1 MVAKAVNHQA
11 RQQVGLAVHQT
22 IEGLVEQALTQA
34 QRHLEAVHQQRLV
47 EQVSGIATKQARTDQ
62 VVGADAHQAQGL
74 AAAGFELR
82 LLAGLEGSQRR
93 LRGIHFITEDPQVP
107 CADAPF
113 GIGFETQTGQ

>member
-1 MVAKAVNHQA
+1 MVAADS
-11 RQQVGLAVHQT
+11 RSVGLDYTQLFAAGVQSVVVHVWL
-22 IEGLVEQALTQA
+22 ERDRVRHARGLVLTDA
-34 QRHLEAVHQQRLV
+34 GHTLFRDISARLEAGSWTALLGR
-47 EQVSGIATKQARTDQ
+47 SGCGKSS
-62 VVGADAHQAQGL
+62 L
-74 AAAGFELR
+74 LR